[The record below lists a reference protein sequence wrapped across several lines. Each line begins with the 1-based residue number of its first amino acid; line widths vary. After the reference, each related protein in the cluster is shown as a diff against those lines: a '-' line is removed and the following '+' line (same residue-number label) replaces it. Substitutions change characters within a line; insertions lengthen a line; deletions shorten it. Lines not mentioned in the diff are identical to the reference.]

1 LDKQNKNTKW
11 ADAIAKEMEGMK
23 RLDVFEFHSPGKRCP
38 KDQGWQYASMHMIFD
53 VKKED
58 LRHKAQLVMGGHM
71 IDSSNHVTYS
81 STIQDL
87 SVRLVMVVA
96 AQNELDL
103 MVGDISNAFPTAP

>member
-1 LDKQNKNTKW
+1 MRVCHTRQAHQNISQNQRNLAIQGREKFGIDIPQNTRQALLLDKQNKNTKW

-58 LRHKAQLVMGGHM
+58 LCHKA
-71 IDSSNHVTYS
+71 
-81 STIQDL
+81 
-87 SVRLVMVVA
+87 
-96 AQNELDL
+96 
-103 MVGDISNAFPTAP
+103 